1 MLRLHPFDHRRGSS
15 RLVARFTIELA
26 FGPRFNAAAPNSI
39 WTDDFHPFTHIE
51 GHTRIWYTASQILSM
66 RELPMLCAPNTISQ
80 MSRVRKPQHMG
91 KRQGSDKNPLDL
103 IQADRIAGAVIELGG
118 ARRLMRRN
126 LLCVFNCTTVLEVG
140 GNARSPERV
149 AAGRVRQS
157 SLPGAALDHTAP
169 ANIAGGCRCRQYL
182 QPVQPP
188 LGQMALT
195 IEATKERTFGVLG
208 DSCGRQ
214 IGVQVSLGVM
224 MCRHFMSFA
233 ALR

>member
-103 IQADRIAGAVIELGG
+103 VQADGIVGAVIELGR
-118 ARRLMRRN
+118 ARRLVVCD
-126 LLCVFNCTTVLEVG
+126 LLRMLDCTTVLQIC
-140 GNARSPERV
+140 GNAGSPERV

-157 SLPGAALDHTAP
+157 SLPSASLDH
-169 ANIAGGCRCRQYL
+169 RQHI
-182 QPVQPP
+182 QPV
-188 LGQMALT
+188 
-195 IEATKERTFGVLG
+195 
-208 DSCGRQ
+208 
-214 IGVQVSLGVM
+214 
-224 MCRHFMSFA
+224 
-233 ALR
+233 